1 MNAHNPT
8 LYAGHREYG
17 RKSAGGGDDAAGLVQ
32 RELTRIGGEVKTA
45 LGTAKERM
53 QEHDQRLTDLEQRAA
68 RRGSSGPAEV
78 KTLGQQFVEH
88 PAYRDLETRDR
99 EGLRIHV
106 KLGNDPLERKNITSA
121 PNSGGTL
128 IAPDYRLTDP
138 SMLPW
143 NANTVRSL
151 VAPGQTGSNAVFY
164 PRQTSRTNA
173 AAPQAGEGAL
183 KAQSDVG
190 FEQVMAPVQT
200 LAHYFLISRQSLDD
214 APALASMIDSEAR
227 SGLKDKEDA
236 QLLFGDGT
244 GQNLFGLCPQA
255 SAFVKQWTATGGTGL
270 DVLIQAI
277 AQVEAQNYL
286 CDGVVLNAVDWRQLQ
301 SIKDT
306 QGRYIGNGPF
316 DPEVLKRIWNTP
328 TAATNRMPRGKFL
341 VGPFGTQAQIFD
353 RMDVEVLLS
362 TEDADNFRRNLVTA
376 RCEERLAFTVK
387 RPESFVYGDLGTSLA
402 A

>member
-1 MNAHNPT
+1 MNIHNP
-8 LYAGHREYG
+8 LLPAGHREYG
-17 RKSAGGGDDAAGLVQ
+17 RKNAGGGDDGSGVIT
-32 RELTRIGGEVKTA
+32 RELSRIGGEVKTFVDGA
-45 LGTAKERM
+45 RERM
-53 QEHDQRLTDLEQRAA
+53 QEQDSRLTDVEQKLA
-68 RRGSSGPAEV
+68 RRGGPGGPAEV

-88 PAYRDLETRDR
+88 PSYKDLETRDR

-151 VAPGQTGSNAVFY
+151 VAPGQTASNAVFY
-164 PRQTSRTNA
+164 PRQTSRTNNA
-173 AAPQAGEGAL
+173 ATVAEGAP
-183 KAQSDVG
+183 KPQSDVG

-255 SAFVKQWTATGGTGL
+255 SAFVKQWTAAGGTGL

-301 SIKDT
+301 AIKDT

-387 RPESFVYGDLGTSLA
+387 RPDSFVYGDLGTSLA